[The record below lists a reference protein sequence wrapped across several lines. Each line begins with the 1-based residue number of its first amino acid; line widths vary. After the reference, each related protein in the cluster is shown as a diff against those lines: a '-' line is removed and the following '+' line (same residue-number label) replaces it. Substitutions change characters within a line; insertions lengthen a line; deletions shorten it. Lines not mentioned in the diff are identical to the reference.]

1 MKEFTEFDKE
11 LARNIYGRYK
21 WIARNAIGDLY
32 VFASKPYKGAYMWDC
47 QHDDTDMVHLP
58 IYGVFEAVRWND
70 NEPTLIRSIYDYDSQ
85 ILNNEEKEYLKAVF
99 KPFHNRVMNVT
110 KSSGGIGVEFIAVE
124 LMGDVNTFR
133 LPCFKEGEKYVR
145 MTRECPYT
153 LRELGITY
161 D

>member
-11 LARNIYGRYK
+11 LARNIYGRYE
-21 WIARNAIGDLY
+21 WIARDAVGDLHL
-32 VFASKPYKGAYMWDC
+32 FISKPSKEPRMWDC
-47 QHDDTDMVHLP
+47 QHDNVNTVRLP
-58 IYGVFEAVRWND
+58 VYNAFESIRWSD
-70 NEPTLIRSIYDYDSQ
+70 DEPTLIRSIYDYDSQ

-153 LRELGITY
+153 LHELGITY